1 VAKNTIKLL
10 DVVALTVDIPEYNLW
25 RGQVGTL
32 WLNCWLMVQR
42 LRLNLAIATDALMN
56 LSGCRRE
63 QIMVLYFEP
72 ASPDIKPEIVTV

>member
-1 VAKNTIKLL
+1 MWLHRPLTFLNTICGADKL
-10 DVVALTVDIPEYNLW
+10 
-25 RGQVGTL
+25 GQ

-42 LRLNLAIATDALMN
+42 LRFNLAIATDALMN

-72 ASPDIKPEIVTV
+72 ASPDIKPEMVTA